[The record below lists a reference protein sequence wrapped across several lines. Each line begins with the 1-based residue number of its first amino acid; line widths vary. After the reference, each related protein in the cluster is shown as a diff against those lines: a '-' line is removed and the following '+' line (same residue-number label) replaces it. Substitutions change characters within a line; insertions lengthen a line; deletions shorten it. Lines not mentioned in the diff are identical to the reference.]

1 MKAIVDTNVLIAAN
15 ARNCPQANPAC
26 VQRCVQLLQKI
37 KIAGILV
44 LDDAWLII
52 KEYKVEVSQTGQ
64 PGVGDAFLK
73 WALVNQANPRHCER
87 ISITQES
94 SENLYASIDLVNPRH
109 CERISITPTDE
120 NYQFAEFPDDLALAK
135 FDPSDRKFVAVALT
149 HPDRPA
155 IYNAVDS
162 DWKIHQ
168 LALEKHGIQIEFLCP
183 DCLKDA

>member
-44 LDDAWLII
+44 IDDAWLII

-73 WALVNQANPRHCER
+73 WVLVNQANPRHCER
-87 ISITQES
+87 IT
-94 SENLYASIDLVNPRH
+94 
-109 CERISITPTDE
+109 ITPTEED
-120 NYQFAEFPDDLALAK
+120 YQFAEFPDDPELAK

-149 HPDRPA
+149 HPDHPP

-183 DCLKDA
+183 DCLKAP